1 MSADPTTMLR
11 PVAAPLA
18 TPLAPAQAASTPAPA
33 AAAAPARLST
43 REARVRVLQMGP
55 NLEVRGGV
63 SSVEQLICDYL
74 PTYVN
79 IQHVPTMHE
88 GAKLSRLV
96 TYARACATLS
106 RALGTIEPTVVH
118 IHFASRGSTL
128 RKMLLARMVI
138 QARRPLILH
147 AHGAG
152 FDKFHHKL
160 PRTLRNLV
168 NRTLQQANVVIALSS
183 YWREF
188 FIRECELAPSQVV
201 VLPNPVRVPA
211 RCPDRAGR
219 RDVQFLH
226 LGRLGKRKGGYDLVH
241 AFTALPDRL
250 RGRARLVLAG
260 DGDVDGMRKL
270 AEPLGD
276 RVRVLSWIDAH
287 ERDRLLAESDVYVL
301 PSYAEGMPVS
311 LLEAM
316 AAGLPAITTGVGGI
330 PDVLSHGSE
339 GLLVTPGDREQL
351 TAAMA
356 QYLNDEPAR
365 LAAGRRAHERAQ
377 DFDVHTYARRLAD
390 IYQRIAPVSEMRLG
404 QMEKGT

>member
-1 MSADPTTMLR
+1 MSADPSSILR
-11 PVAAPLA
+11 PMTAPLA
-18 TPLAPAQAASTPAPA
+18 PETPAASPAGPVN
-33 AAAAPARLST
+33 AAPSRLGA

-74 PTYVN
+74 PAYVN

-96 TYARACATLS
+96 TFARACATLS

-128 RKMLLARMVI
+128 RKLLLAKMVI
-138 QARRPLILH
+138 HARRPLILH

-152 FDKFHHKL
+152 FDKFHRKL
-160 PRTLRNLV
+160 PRIVRNAV

-183 YWREF
+183 YWRDF
-188 FIRECELAPSQVV
+188 FIRECELAPSQVT

-219 RDVQFLH
+219 REVQFLH

-241 AFTALPDRL
+241 AFTALPDHL
-250 RGRARLVLAG
+250 RARARLVLAG
-260 DGDVDGMRKL
+260 DGDLDGMRKL

-287 ERDRLLAESDVYVL
+287 ERDKLLAESDVYVL

-316 AAGLPAITTGVGGI
+316 AAGLPAITTAVGGI
-330 PDVLSHGSE
+330 PDVLTHGSE
-339 GLLVTPGDREQL
+339 GLLVTPGDRAQL
-351 TAAMA
+351 TAAMT

-365 LAAGRRAHERAQ
+365 LAAGKRGHQRAQ
-377 DFDVHTYARRLAD
+377 EFDVHTYARRLAD